1 MLLCN
6 QSEIPVTVFFIS
18 LKQFLSSV
26 TVPEES
32 QVYNL
37 WFQQLREKW
46 LHSRYFISFY
56 SRTYTSQVRDP
67 HPHRRILFNLFFYQQ
82 SKLLLNSYGLKSFSF
97 CGPKLRNE
105 LSSELRA
112 IESVFLRLSWEYI
125 FLRHILINPHKF
137 IPPPWYWR
145 GGGSVEKIEPLTRV
159 FDMLRYFEK
168 IFQWKAFDLLNKMK
182 YILWVVAPLETC
194 DVTNNDR
201 HLGLYF

>member
-1 MLLCN
+1 MVPATSWEMNSFSLFYFLLLAYLH
-6 QSEIPVTVFFIS
+6 QSGKRSPS
-18 LKQFLSSV
+18 
-26 TVPEES
+26 
-32 QVYNL
+32 
-37 WFQQLREKW
+37 
-46 LHSRYFISFY
+46 
-56 SRTYTSQVRDP
+56 TSPYLIQP
-67 HPHRRILFNLFFYQQ
+67 FFFYQQ

-112 IESVFLRLSWEYI
+112 IESVFLRLSWEHI

-159 FDMLRYFEK
+159 FDMLQYFEK
-168 IFQWKAFDLLNKMK
+168 IFQWKAFDLLDKMK

>member
-6 QSEIPVTVFFIS
+6 QSEIPVTFFFYLIETVP
-18 LKQFLSSV
+18 FLSHSSR
-26 TVPEES
+26 ES

-46 LHSRYFISFY
+46 IHSRYFIYFY

-67 HPHRRILFNLFFYQQ
+67 HPHGPILFNLFFFYQQ

-112 IESVFLRLSWEYI
+112 IESVFLRLSWEHI

-137 IPPPWYWR
+137 IPPPWYGR
-145 GGGSVEKIEPLTRV
+145 GGDR
-159 FDMLRYFEK
+159 
-168 IFQWKAFDLLNKMK
+168 WK
-182 YILWVVAPLETC
+182 
-194 DVTNNDR
+194 R
-201 HLGLYF
+201 